1 MIHNIAS
8 RKHPSSAV
16 GLAVVMIAAS
26 ATAVEAQSSRPFE
39 RGHRLVNLAVGQQFS
54 VQENENESEGSESEE
69 GEGLTFGGS
78 YQHFLTPRVS
88 LEAAVHYSPSSGEI
102 EGGSD
107 DDGENGENGDNGNNG
122 ADDGEDGDAG
132 RVNVL
137 YVTGGI
143 NYYLRSGGRFIPYV
157 TAGGGVVS
165 VRATGAGTSAK
176 PAGMVGAGVLFAVTD
191 SLLLRADLRDYLYSG
206 ANLGATAVAPSGSG
220 SMTNDLSWT
229 GGISWRF

>member
-8 RKHPSSAV
+8 RTHPSPAV
-16 GLAVVMIAAS
+16 GIAVVMIAAS

-54 VQENENESEGSESEE
+54 VQENESEGSEREE
-69 GEGLTFGGS
+69 GEGLTIGGR

-88 LEAAVHYSPSSGEI
+88 LEAAVHYSPSSGDM
-102 EGGSD
+102 EGGDANGSD
-107 DDGENGENGDNGNNG
+107 DNGENGDNGGNG
-122 ADDGEDGDAG
+122 ADDDEDGDAG
-132 RVNVL
+132 GVNVF

-143 NYYLRSGGRFIPYV
+143 NYHLRSGGRFIPYV

-206 ANLGATAVAPSGSG
+206 ANLGATAVAPSGSS
-220 SMTNDLSWT
+220 SMANDLSWT

>member
-1 MIHNIAS
+1 MIRNIS
-8 RKHPSSAV
+8 SGKHPSSAV

-39 RGHRLVNLAVGQQFS
+39 PGNRLVNIAVGQQFS
-54 VQENENESEGSESEE
+54 LQENESQDNDSEREES
-69 GEGLTFGGS
+69 EGLTFGGS

-88 LEAAVHYSPSSGEI
+88 LGAAVHYSPSSGEM
-102 EGGSD
+102 EGGGD
-107 DDGENGENGDNGNNG
+107 DDDGENGDNGNNG
-122 ADDGEDGDAG
+122 ANDDDGEDGNG

-143 NYYLRSGGRFIPYV
+143 NYHLRSGGRFIPYV
-157 TAGGGVVS
+157 TVGGGVVS
-165 VRATGAGTSAK
+165 LRATGAGTNSK
-176 PAGMVGAGVLFAVTD
+176 PAGMIGAGVLFAVTD

-206 ANLGATAVAPSGSG
+206 ANLGATSVTPGGSS
-220 SMTNDLSWT
+220 SMVNDLSWT